1 MTAFNYK
8 FDKSGIFNIEYTMTD
23 SWGRTTTEYKTI
35 QVYGSPEID
44 PKKDVVQNETTGE
57 DGEKIGNVTVELNS
71 MKENIQEYM
80 ESYFRS
86 LVSISDVE
94 DDDKDLKVEI
104 EGEVNP
110 K

>member
-1 MTAFNYK
+1 M
-8 FDKSGIFNIEYTMTD
+8 
-23 SWGRTTTEYKTI
+23 
-35 QVYGSPEID
+35 YGSPEIA
-44 PKKDVVQNETTGE
+44 PKEDVVQNETTGE
-57 DGEKIGNVTVELNS
+57 DGEKIGTVTVELNS

-80 ESYFRS
+80 ESYFKS

-110 K
+110 KEVGIYPVNYKVTDTHGNITMYKING